1 MNILLDE
8 NTPHKLRLISDAQ
21 HTAVTTRFAGW
32 AGRKNGAL
40 LTAAEAEGFEVFI
53 TGDKG
58 IQYEQNF
65 ADRKIA
71 ILVLSTTDWLT
82 LKERAVDINAALAD
96 VMPGSVTF
104 LDIGRGRR

>member
-1 MNILLDE
+1 
-8 NTPHKLRLISDAQ
+8 
-21 HTAVTTRFAGW
+21 
-32 AGRKNGAL
+32 L

-71 ILVLSTTDWLT
+71 ILVLSTTDWLI
-82 LKERAVDINAALAD
+82 LKERAAEINAALAA
-96 VMPGSVTF
+96 VVPGSIAF
-104 LDIGRGRR
+104 LDIGKTRR